1 MDLPDLDQRLR
12 DEDRRLDALAELA
25 VLDTPVEAEFE
36 QLTALAASV
45 FGVESAAISLVD
57 HDRQWFKS
65 RVNLSFAETPRDIAF
80 CHHTVEERDLLVVN
94 DATQDPRFRENPLVT
109 AEGGIRFYAGAP
121 LILDDGACVGS
132 LCVIDPASRSDFDDK
147 DAALLRGLAGLAS
160 SLLIARRERLTG
172 EIAAKVIN
180 ATTDA
185 IVASDR
191 EGKIVLLNA
200 GAEEMFGHP
209 AAHVLGQSIETLMPE
224 RYRAGHRARLE
235 RATASGPRGKLR
247 TVGEL
252 PVQTADGE
260 ELLTDMSLA
269 RWGGDDCAGG
279 FAAIFRDI
287 RERKALETDRNHTRN
302 LLDAIV
308 ANLPSLLFVKDL
320 STKKYVLV
328 NDKACEIIGL
338 PESEVI
344 GRSDRELF
352 GAIGEEFEQRDLKAA
367 QTKRP
372 FRYEST
378 FVSKNGQSFDIRTS
392 RIVMD
397 GPDRPGQYVL
407 GVGEDMT
414 DFRRTEA
421 EKKWLA
427 RYDELTG
434 LLNRTSLSELLADCV
449 GEGTPFAMLCV
460 NLDRFRAVNEQFGQA
475 AGDAVLQE
483 IGTRLHILCGAQA
496 TIARVG
502 GDEFIILLKGDRL
515 ESRTIQL
522 AQKIVSTAAAP
533 IVANGTFCH
542 IGASVGVAF
551 FPEDATFPQALR
563 DRVELAL
570 DRAKKQGGG
579 RICLFDATL
588 DAQVRDRRMLES
600 ELRIAIERGDI
611 VLHYQPVM
619 SVRTG
624 MVSSVEAL
632 ARWEHETRG
641 PISPEIF
648 IALAEDCGLIDK
660 LGCKLLNRACDDMLA
675 LPETMRVA
683 VNLSPQQF
691 KSGDL
696 VPTVRAALQRT
707 GVDPQRL
714 QLEVTERLVIENTQE
729 TFTQLEELR
738 SLGIQILMDDF
749 GVGHSSL
756 SYFQMFPF
764 DKVKIDKSFI
774 ADIESSKTARAIV
787 EAVIGLGRQLS
798 MGVVAEGVECEE
810 QRDLLSDLG
819 CTHLQ
824 GYFFGKPVPLQQ
836 VAQLVARKG
845 APAVAGA
852 LRRSASRG
860 GRRAITS
867 GMRSAGSTTG

>member
-1 MDLPDLDQRLR
+1 
-12 DEDRRLDALAELA
+12 
-25 VLDTPVEAEFE
+25 
-36 QLTALAASV
+36 
-45 FGVESAAISLVD
+45 
-57 HDRQWFKS
+57 
-65 RVNLSFAETPRDIAF
+65 
-80 CHHTVEERDLLVVN
+80 
-94 DATQDPRFRENPLVT
+94 
-109 AEGGIRFYAGAP
+109 
-121 LILDDGACVGS
+121 
-132 LCVIDPASRSDFDDK
+132 
-147 DAALLRGLAGLAS
+147 
-160 SLLIARRERLTG
+160 
-172 EIAAKVIN
+172 
-180 ATTDA
+180 
-185 IVASDR
+185 
-191 EGKIVLLNA
+191 
-200 GAEEMFGHP
+200 
-209 AAHVLGQSIETLMPE
+209 
-224 RYRAGHRARLE
+224 
-235 RATASGPRGKLR
+235 
-247 TVGEL
+247 
-252 PVQTADGE
+252 
-260 ELLTDMSLA
+260 
-269 RWGGDDCAGG
+269 
-279 FAAIFRDI
+279 
-287 RERKALETDRNHTRN
+287 
-302 LLDAIV
+302 
-308 ANLPSLLFVKDL
+308 
-320 STKKYVLV
+320 
-328 NDKACEIIGL
+328 
-338 PESEVI
+338 
-344 GRSDRELF
+344 
-352 GAIGEEFEQRDLKAA
+352 
-367 QTKRP
+367 
-372 FRYEST
+372 
-378 FVSKNGQSFDIRTS
+378 
-392 RIVMD
+392 
-397 GPDRPGQYVL
+397 
-407 GVGEDMT
+407 
-414 DFRRTEA
+414 
-421 EKKWLA
+421 
-427 RYDELTG
+427 
-434 LLNRTSLSELLADCV
+434 
-449 GEGTPFAMLCV
+449 
-460 NLDRFRAVNEQFGQA
+460 
-475 AGDAVLQE
+475 
-483 IGTRLHILCGAQA
+483 
-496 TIARVG
+496 
-502 GDEFIILLKGDRL
+502 
-515 ESRTIQL
+515 
-522 AQKIVSTAAAP
+522 
-533 IVANGTFCH
+533 
-542 IGASVGVAF
+542 
-551 FPEDATFPQALR
+551 
-563 DRVELAL
+563 
-570 DRAKKQGGG
+570 
-579 RICLFDATL
+579 
-588 DAQVRDRRMLES
+588 MLES

>member
-94 DATQDPRFRENPLVT
+94 DATQDPRFRDNPLVT

-427 RYDELTG
+427 TG